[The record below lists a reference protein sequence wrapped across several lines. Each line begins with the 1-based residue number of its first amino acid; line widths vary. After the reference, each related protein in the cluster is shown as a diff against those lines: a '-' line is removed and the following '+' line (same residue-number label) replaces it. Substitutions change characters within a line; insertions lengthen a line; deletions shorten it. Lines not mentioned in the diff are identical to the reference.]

1 VTRAKARRRAESVT
15 GHLIGIAVV
24 SALTWWGL
32 EFTALPELAAAWCSG
47 MVAGL
52 CCLPA
57 IATARRTLAAATA
70 PARTSK
76 PRPRRATG
84 GER

>member
-32 EFTALPELAAAWCSG
+32 GFTALPELAAAWCSG

-57 IATARRTLAAATA
+57 IATARRKLAAAA
-70 PARTSK
+70 PAPKS
-76 PRPRRATG
+76 RPRRAAG